1 MSIVPTISDE
11 NMQNAH
17 FNGQFPGQPVA
28 ECQTIL
34 DSAAE
39 RYDGGGI
46 GDSHKSSNN
55 DHQHINIE

>member
-1 MSIVPTISDE
+1 
-11 NMQNAH
+11 MQNAH

-55 DHQHINIE
+55 DHQHTNIE